1 MAETLD
7 PEHLAHR
14 LMLELSGRG
23 WALNRGP
30 LFEAALRLLARGEP
44 VPLDRLAEAVGWPE
58 EAVRGA
64 LQGDPAVEWDK
75 AGRLIG
81 WGLTLRPT
89 PFRLEWEGRSLWTW
103 CALDTLLFPLCLQ
116 REAQVEASCARTGQ
130 PIRFT
135 ISPAGIRGIEPV
147 EAVLVLAAPGPGAG
161 IRAAFCQRT
170 VFLAS
175 PRLFQPG
182 GPWDPVLALLSLPE
196 AFHLAR
202 RLGPYLQWEGGIGCC
217 AAIPDPD
224 L

>member
-1 MAETLD
+1 MAEILD
-7 PEHLAHR
+7 PERLAHR
-14 LMLELSGRG
+14 LMMELSGRG
-23 WALNRGP
+23 WALDRGP

-64 LQGDPAVEWDK
+64 LQGDPAVEWDE

-89 PFRLEWEGRSLWTW
+89 PFRLEVEGRSLWTW
-103 CALDTLLFPLCLQ
+103 CALDTLLFPLCLE
-116 REAQVEASCARTGQ
+116 REARVEASCARTGQ
-130 PIRFT
+130 SIRFVV
-135 ISPAGIRGIEPV
+135 SPAGIREIEPA
-147 EAVLVLAAPGPGAG
+147 EAVLVLAAPESGAS
-161 IRAAFCQRT
+161 IRTAFCRRT

-182 GPWDPVLALLSLPE
+182 GPWDPVLALFSLPE
-196 AFHLAR
+196 AFRLAQR
-202 RLGPYLQWEGGIGCC
+202 IMPYLRWEGGIGCC
-217 AAIPDPD
+217 VAVPGPD

>member
-14 LMLELSGRG
+14 LMMELSGRG
-23 WALNRGP
+23 WALDRGP

-44 VPLDRLAEAVGWPE
+44 VPLDRLAEAVGWPV

-64 LQGDPAVEWDK
+64 LQGDPAVEWDE

-89 PFRLEWEGRSLWTW
+89 PFRLELEGRSLWTW
-103 CALDTLLFPLCLQ
+103 CALDTLLFPLCLE
-116 REAQVEASCARTGQ
+116 REARVEASCARTGQ

-135 ISPAGIRGIEPV
+135 ISPAGIREIEPA

-182 GPWDPVLALLSLPE
+182 GPWDPVLALLPLPE